1 MFTRLREKLGMKR
14 LRSVLV
20 LCLVLMAT
28 LLVSCGSPTAVKP
41 TYTATQLEQ
50 IQKSTEGLQELRDRM
65 LELPPLI
72 QKQEWIDVGNFIHGP
87 LGELRARMSRL
98 SRSLLP
104 NAQAPALQTAK
115 DVFGHINA
123 IDEAAQARDTTKALK
138 NYNEALKDF
147 DAFFNLLPS

>member
-1 MFTRLREKLGMKR
+1 MKR

-20 LCLVLMAT
+20 LCLVLMTT

-50 IQKSTEGLQELRDRM
+50 IQKNAEGVQELRDRL

-72 QKQEWIDVGNFIHGP
+72 QKQEWIDVANFIHGP
-87 LGELRARMSRL
+87 LGELRVRMSRL

-104 NAQAPALQTAK
+104 DAQQPALKSAK
-115 DVFGHINA
+115 AVFGHIDA
-123 IDEAAQARDTTKALK
+123 IDEAAQARDTNKALR

-147 DAFFNLLPS
+147 DAFFSLLPQGS